1 MEFSSVHIA
10 ISVIFLAIASDSCNS
25 FKSFDFANIR
35 CKSSRLCGILLH
47 KTKPLFSPLNMSVA
61 AVLVNVVLFSYC
73 SFTFVAAL
81 FASQSLICV
90 LKKVAVLPFIHSISD
105 YSLWHALQE
114 MQAEMEKH
122 MAHLQQLK
130 DFDETLALEREEKAR
145 QEQER
150 RRMEV
155 KTKLSKS
162 VSFIHN
168 RRLNP
173 FSVC

>member
-1 MEFSSVHIA
+1 M
-10 ISVIFLAIASDSCNS
+10 
-25 FKSFDFANIR
+25 
-35 CKSSRLCGILLH
+35 
-47 KTKPLFSPLNMSVA
+47 
-61 AVLVNVVLFSYC
+61 
-73 SFTFVAAL
+73 
-81 FASQSLICV
+81 
-90 LKKVAVLPFIHSISD
+90 
-105 YSLWHALQE
+105 ALQE

-155 KTKLSKS
+155 NIKPSKS

-168 RRLNP
+168 RRLSP
-173 FSVC
+173 F